1 MFLST
6 TFTKSRTLVLV
17 EELDIKYKY
26 IDHEQ
31 LVEELDTRYKDI
43 KIKQHKHVNHLGC
56 VLDETVS
63 GKTIALRV
71 TEKINP
77 KLKFLYEK
85 IGF

>member
-1 MFLST
+1 MFIST

-43 KIKQHKHVNHLGC
+43 KIKQHKHVNYLGC

-63 GKTIALRV
+63 GKIIALRV